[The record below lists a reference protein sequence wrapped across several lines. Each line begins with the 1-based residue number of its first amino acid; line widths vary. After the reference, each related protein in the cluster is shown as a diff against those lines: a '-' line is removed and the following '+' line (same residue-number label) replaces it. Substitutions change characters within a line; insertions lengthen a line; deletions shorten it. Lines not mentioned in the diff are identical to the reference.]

1 MENKEQPDILIKK
14 FLNRQCTVDEI
25 NVLMQAFGQPQNEEA
40 LKAAILDYF
49 ETAAGAETEI
59 KPDVEAAVQ
68 EVHYNLIT
76 QIRKDTAVGR
86 SRYRLMWSKFAAAAA
101 ILIFIS
107 AGVYFYLNKEG
118 VKPPLAQ
125 MAVKQL
131 QNDILP
137 GGNKAVLTLGNG
149 KKIELDDVKNGI
161 VARQNGTATIKTKS
175 GQLVSRVESGN
186 KFAEELPVS
195 YNTITT
201 ARGGQYQVIL
211 PDGSKV
217 WLNAASSLKYPTAFK
232 GSERNVEL
240 TGEAYFEVAKNAA
253 MPFYVKSAGQTVKVL
268 GTHFNIN
275 AYEDERVIKT
285 TLLEG
290 SIQIAYQQVKAL
302 IKPGETA
309 RITLGLA
316 NKIMVDEDLDT
327 GDAVAWKDGYF
338 QFNHSD
344 IQTVMRQISR
354 WYDVTVIYKGT
365 VPSKDFGGAIQ
376 RNLSLS
382 QVLHI
387 LEKSQLHFIIKGKE
401 VVVMQ

>member
-1 MENKEQPDILIKK
+1 LENNEQPDILIKK

-25 NVLMQAFGQPQNEEA
+25 NILMQAFGQPQNEEA

-49 ETAAGAETEI
+49 EAKAETEI

-68 EVHYNLIT
+68 EIHYNLIA
-76 QIRKDTAVGR
+76 QIKKDAAVSR
-86 SRYRLMWSKFAAAAA
+86 SRYRLMWTKIAAAAA

-107 AGVYFYLNKEG
+107 AGVYFYLSKG
-118 VKPPLAQ
+118 VVKPLPEQVTL
-125 MAVKQL
+125 KQS
-131 QNDILP
+131 QKDVLP
-137 GGNKAVLTLGNG
+137 GSNKAVLTLGNG
-149 KKIELDDVKNGI
+149 KKIELNNVKNGV
-161 VARQNGTATIKTKS
+161 VARQNGIATIKTKS
-175 GQLVSRVESGN
+175 GQLVSRIEDGDKSAN
-186 KFAEELPVS
+186 DLPVS
-195 YNTITT
+195 YNTVTT

-217 WLNAASSLKYPTAFK
+217 WLNAASSLKYPTVFK
-232 GSERNVEL
+232 GPERNVEL
-240 TGEAYFEVAKNAA
+240 TGEAYFEVAKNVA

-290 SIQIAYQQVKAL
+290 SIQIAYQQANAL

-309 RITLGLA
+309 RIALGSA
-316 NKIMVDEDLDT
+316 NKIVVDEDLDT
-327 GDAVAWKDGYF
+327 GDAVAWKEGYF

-354 WYDVTVIYKGT
+354 WYDVTVSYKGT
-365 VPSKDFGGAIQ
+365 VSSKDFGGAIQ